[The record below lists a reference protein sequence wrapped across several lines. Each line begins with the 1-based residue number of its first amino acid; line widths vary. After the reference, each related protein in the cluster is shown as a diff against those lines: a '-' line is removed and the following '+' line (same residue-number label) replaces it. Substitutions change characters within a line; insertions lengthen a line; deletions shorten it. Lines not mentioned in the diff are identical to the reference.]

1 MAKIFIHWSG
11 LGTMRPEIHRSA
23 AAGAIAIAVL
33 SASLAGCALTRGDFV
48 QRDTTPV
55 ASTTPLEVRPAVLV
69 QEGGTATTGSG
80 QAVKAAA
87 ANSPPPPRAD
97 SAPKQD
103 AKLLS
108 PEEKARVVAELEAL
122 ARGQTAGATATAAVD
137 AKADC
142 AVIAYAKPPGAQS
155 VDAATCAKTPKPAPR
170 P

>member
-1 MAKIFIHWSG
+1 MPKVFIHWSG
-11 LGTMRPEIHRSA
+11 LGTMRLEIHRSVA
-23 AAGAIAIAVL
+23 ARAIAVAVL
-33 SASLAGCALTRGDFV
+33 CAFAAGCALTRSDFV

-55 ASTTPLEVRPAVLV
+55 AATTPLEVRPAVLV
-69 QEGGTATTGSG
+69 QEGGAATTGSD
-80 QAVKAAA
+80 QAVKTAA
-87 ANSPPPPRAD
+87 ANPSPPKAD

-103 AKLLS
+103 TKLLS

-122 ARGQTAGATATAAVD
+122 ARGQIGSTATAAAD